1 MAFKQSPS
9 LCNNTIYSYQLLD
22 LYSVVRCIC
31 VLLCHFEGCF
41 PVQNYLCIADGAVLA
56 SSLKYE
62 ASFLC
67 LSKIFTHGRI
77 HRLLSTTSTQLSHSA
92 DKEIDNL
99 RAILMSLLPPSYY
112 NNKIKSNNNN
122 NQNNNND
129 GNNNKDYRKMKKHR
143 KIEMTATTKLKQIS
157 NLKAQSSPCLKYT
170 ILEWKRANGL
180 H

>member
-1 MAFKQSPS
+1 MFSRFQNYRVLESIAECYRVLQSITKCYRVLQSVTECYRVFLAHLLGPIFGHVYLLVFVLVLVEDHWRLKYTKAQQSQQMAFKQSPS
-9 LCNNTIYSYQLLD
+9 LSNNPIYSYQLFD

-77 HRLLSTTSTQLSHSA
+77 HRLLSTTSSQRSHSA
-92 DKEIDNL
+92 E
-99 RAILMSLLPPSYY
+99 
-112 NNKIKSNNNN
+112 
-122 NQNNNND
+122 
-129 GNNNKDYRKMKKHR
+129 
-143 KIEMTATTKLKQIS
+143 
-157 NLKAQSSPCLKYT
+157 
-170 ILEWKRANGL
+170 
-180 H
+180 